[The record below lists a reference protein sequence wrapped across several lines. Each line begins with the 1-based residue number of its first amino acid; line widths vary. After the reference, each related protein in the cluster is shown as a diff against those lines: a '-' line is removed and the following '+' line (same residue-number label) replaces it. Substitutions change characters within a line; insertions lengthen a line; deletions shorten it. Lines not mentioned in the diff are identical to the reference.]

1 MTSCAK
7 EELDSPSQ
15 TPEPQVIIKTDT
27 HSIDGTFQHEPIR
40 NGFTPAQI
48 NDDGDNEE
56 EGTVAG
62 NSNVDK
68 EPKDK

>member
-1 MTSCAK
+1 MASCAK

-15 TPEPQVIIKTDT
+15 SPDPQSIIQF
-27 HSIDGTFQHEPIR
+27 HENSIDGTLQVEPIR
-40 NGFTPAQI
+40 NSVTPAQI

-62 NSNVDK
+62 SSNVDN
-68 EPKDK
+68 EPKNK